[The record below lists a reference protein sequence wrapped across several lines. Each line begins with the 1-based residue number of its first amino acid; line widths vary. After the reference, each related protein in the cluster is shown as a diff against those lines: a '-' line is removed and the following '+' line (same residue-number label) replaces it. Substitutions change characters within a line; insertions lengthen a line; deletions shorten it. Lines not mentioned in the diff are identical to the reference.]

1 VPPKEEEAES
11 MEEELAPEEVEEM
24 ETGSEDNIEDK
35 DEERGDETEERTRDD
50 SEMGGDADVGTLQE
64 LFGFSDDEAATF
76 VGFEG
81 EEQVGDLS
89 RDETLPRTSGRISH
103 PPPRLN
109 YFQMGGDP
117 MSISQHA
124 GGQDEEEEMDP
135 TVEEVRA
142 VPENDNTLLDWIRT
156 KSRQLSGN
164 LRGRFTVGAEKQ

>member
-1 VPPKEEEAES
+1 MIS
-11 MEEELAPEEVEEM
+11 IL
-24 ETGSEDNIEDK
+24 GSFFLN
-35 DEERGDETEERTRDD
+35 TR
-50 SEMGGDADVGTLQE
+50 
-64 LFGFSDDEAATF
+64 
-76 VGFEG
+76 
-81 EEQVGDLS
+81 
-89 RDETLPRTSGRISH
+89 
-103 PPPRLN
+103 

-142 VPENDNTLLDWIRT
+142 VQENDNTLLDWIRM